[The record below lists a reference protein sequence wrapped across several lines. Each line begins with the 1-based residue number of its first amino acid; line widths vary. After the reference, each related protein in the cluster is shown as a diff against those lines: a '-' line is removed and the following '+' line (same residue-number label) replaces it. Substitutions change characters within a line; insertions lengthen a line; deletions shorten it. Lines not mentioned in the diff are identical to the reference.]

1 MNHNEIKKNFNS
13 LFDNVDNFITD
24 LKLKSSEE
32 ILNGSIT
39 EAQKLLSKII
49 PYQNFYEKL
58 KNARQAFYE
67 IEMQSE
73 TKREIK
79 KEIKKEIV
87 EITESEEFDDDIF
100 EEDDENE
107 NNEDEQV
114 SVTAQ
119 NNFRIPILKS
129 LIFLGGSSEETEV
142 IDFVKRDM
150 RNKLTSADFEKPN
163 GDDKEVW
170 LTNLYF
176 ETATMVDE
184 GLLTYESSN
193 KKWEIAQKGVDYLG
207 KYAK

>member
-1 MNHNEIKKNFNS
+1 MNHSEIKKSVNN

-32 ILNGSIT
+32 ILNGSIV
-39 EAQKLLSKII
+39 EAQKLISKIL
-49 PYQNFYEKL
+49 PYQNFYDKL
-58 KNARQAFYE
+58 KDARQAFYE
-67 IEMQSE
+67 IELISE
-73 TKREIK
+73 SK
-79 KEIKKEIV
+79 KENKNENKKAQIEV
-87 EITESEEFDDDIF
+87 LQNEVLEDEIF
-100 EEDDENE
+100 EEDLEKDFEE
-107 NNEDEQV
+107 V

-150 RNKLTSADFEKPN
+150 RNKLTSADFEKPEGEAN
-163 GDDKEVW
+163 ERW

-176 ETATMVDE
+176 ETATMIDE
-184 GLLTYESSN
+184 GLLMHESSN
-193 KKWEIAQKGVDYLG
+193 KKWEIAQKGIDYLG